1 MTNDNDNKCILGGA
15 SKAIRLKNM
24 FICIFS
30 VVNFVEYILLFFL
43 FSWQLELQKPQG
55 GGEKIEEDF
64 TLARLFISKMKS
76 EAKTL
81 MQHCSQLE
89 TFQAEN
95 NKKLDE
101 AESQLSSC
109 KLLVQQVSL

>member
-1 MTNDNDNKCILGGA
+1 MFLG
-15 SKAIRLKNM
+15 
-24 FICIFS
+24 
-30 VVNFVEYILLFFL
+30 
-43 FSWQLELQKPQG
+43 QLELQKPQG

-64 TLARLFISKMKS
+64 TLARLYISKMKS

-101 AESQLSSC
+101 TESQLSAC
-109 KLLVQQVSL
+109 KLLIQQVSILISCIQYQLRALLLY